1 MTWVLLALVALVALV
16 VLVVLKELEVQLC
29 RLEELV
35 EEQMML
41 WDHYQ
46 NLKWVEFT
54 MMVK

>member
-1 MTWVLLALVALVALV
+1 MTWVLLALVALV